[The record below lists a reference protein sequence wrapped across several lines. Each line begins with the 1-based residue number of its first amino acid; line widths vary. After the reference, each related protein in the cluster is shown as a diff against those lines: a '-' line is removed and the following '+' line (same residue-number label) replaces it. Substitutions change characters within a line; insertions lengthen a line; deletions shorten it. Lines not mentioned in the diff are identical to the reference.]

1 MANVALT
8 PSRLPLV
15 TLPHKNDL
23 PGELHTALPSVLPGH
38 VHFCSGLQRDLGEP
52 GGKLLLNTNIFQ
64 WLLRRKC
71 LAVLQIN
78 CLHFDFYSQVT
89 FQPRVFNSH
98 QEQRLYHSYSVR
110 RRWAQNGRKA
120 VWQQQ
125 TGCPMVRKEELT
137 MERER
142 ERERWFGEL
151 TSYCRGF
158 FFLFCRVFKG
168 QVFSNMFDFQNR

>member
-8 PSRLPLV
+8 PCRLPLV
-15 TLPHKNDL
+15 TLPHKTTFLVNFTQ
-23 PGELHTALPSVLPGH
+23 PCPRGSPAMSTSAQGFRETSE
-38 VHFCSGLQRDLGEP
+38 EP

-71 LAVLQIN
+71 LAVLQIY
-78 CLHFDFYSQVT
+78 CLHFDFHSQVT

-98 QEQRLYHSYSVR
+98 QEQRLYHSYAVT

-137 MERER
+137 IERER
-142 ERERWFGEL
+142 GGL
-151 TSYCRGF
+151 G
-158 FFLFCRVFKG
+158 
-168 QVFSNMFDFQNR
+168 N